1 MRKYHGMR
9 ILILC
14 FCILI
19 SVSGCSVFRQTKT
32 CTTFSDASRNVSFV
46 SGSELNSMGIVLDN
60 REFLQC
66 DYEGNVMNDV
76 VFDTDISFLD
86 MWGYYVLIGFE
97 DNHIEI
103 YYMDSDETQKLCE
116 YSFDNEVSQV
126 ELTGYSGL
134 CRVTVL
140 LSNGELLTN
149 YEDDLT
155 KLRRIAKDVNSFS
168 YNHSSIMYVNK
179 NRDLMLYSYYGN
191 EFLSEEMQNLHDVIN
206 VDAISFANKQDND
219 FQFVIYREDGTYF
232 AKCNYFD
239 SGNYTY
245 TVSAKKEGLED
256 YYIAKWGAQSV
267 VYHQNGSLYYEG
279 PTHDQRR
286 IRGYDKARLKIS
298 IPEGYEIHVV
308 CGGVVYYN
316 EHEVKTMLIN

>member
-32 CTTFSDASRNVSFV
+32 CTTFSDASRNISFV

-66 DYEGNVMNDV
+66 DYEGSVMNDV

-116 YSFDNEVSQV
+116 YSFDNEISQV
-126 ELTGYSGL
+126 EDEIYNAE
-134 CRVTVL
+134 V
-140 LSNGELLTN
+140 
-149 YEDDLT
+149 
-155 KLRRIAKDVNSFS
+155 KIAETLDVNYIKKIAVGKLGMVEPDDSQL
-168 YNHSSIMYVNK
+168 MYISVP
-179 NRDLMLYSYYGN
+179 N
-191 EFLSEEMQNLHDVIN
+191 ED
-206 VDAISFANKQDND
+206 
-219 FQFVIYREDGTYF
+219 
-232 AKCNYFD
+232 
-239 SGNYTY
+239 Y
-245 TVSAKKEGLED
+245 TVN
-256 YYIAKWGAQSV
+256 Y
-267 VYHQNGSLYYEG
+267 
-279 PTHDQRR
+279 
-286 IRGYDKARLKIS
+286 
-298 IPEGYEIHVV
+298 
-308 CGGVVYYN
+308 
-316 EHEVKTMLIN
+316 

>member
-19 SVSGCSVFRQTKT
+19 SVSGCSAFRQTKT
-32 CTTFSDASRNVSFV
+32 CTTFSDASRIVSFV

-66 DYEGNVMNDV
+66 DYEGSVMNDV

-116 YSFDNEVSQV
+116 YSFDNEISQA
-126 ELTGYSGL
+126 EINGYSAH

-140 LSNGELLTN
+140 LNNGELLTN
-149 YEDDLT
+149 TDDELG
-155 KLRRIAKDVNSFS
+155 KLRQIAENIDSFS
-168 YNHSSIMYVNK
+168 YNHGSIMYVNR
-179 NRDLMLYSYYGN
+179 NREVRLYSYYGHQYIC
-191 EFLSEEMQNLHDVIN
+191 EELQKLHDVIR
-206 VDAISFANKQDND
+206 VDAISFSSSQNGD
-219 FQFVIYREDGTYF
+219 FAFVLYREGDVFFVQYNTSFSDSFFVISE
-232 AKCNYFD
+232 
-239 SGNYTY
+239 
-245 TVSAKKEGLED
+245 KKVEVED
-256 YYIAKWGAQSV
+256 YYVSTAVPSSV
-267 VYHQNGSLYYEG
+267 VYRENGNLYYEG